1 MRKVTLTLFALLSL
15 MVLMVPLAYA
25 PEPPEECPTSLE
37 IWLVIDSICAEP
49 LNGGISVDIVARV
62 FIMNVGEH
70 VAHIGEIWILIEYK
84 LKQEPWTLLGG
95 VGVSKPD
102 YYIDPGQTEEELF
115 QFGFSFPGTHPV
127 IDANAFR
134 LVAEVDLY
142 NHPTGLRTFHYRQS
156 FNLPA
161 M

>member
-37 IWLVIDSICAEP
+37 IWLVIDSISTEP
-49 LNGGISVDIVARV
+49 WNGGISVDIVARV

-70 VAHIGEIWILIEYK
+70 VAHIGEVSITQEYK
-84 LKQEPWTLLGG
+84 IKQEPWNWIMKSTQW
-95 VGVSKPD
+95 KPD
-102 YYIDPGQTEEELF
+102 YYIDPGQTEEVLF
-115 QFGFSFPGTHPV
+115 HFTWAVYGTHPV

-134 LVAEVDLY
+134 LVAEVELY
-142 NHPTGLRTFHYRQS
+142 NHPTGLRIFHYRQS